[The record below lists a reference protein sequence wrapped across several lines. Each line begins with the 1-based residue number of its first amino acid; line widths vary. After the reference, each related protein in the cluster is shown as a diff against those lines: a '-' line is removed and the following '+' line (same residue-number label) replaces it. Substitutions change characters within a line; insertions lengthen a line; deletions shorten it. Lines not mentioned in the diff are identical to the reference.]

1 MGGRADPILTVMAL
15 DTIIAFVALL
25 WTMVQQAL
33 IIRLDRRVRY
43 AAVSLEATP
52 DPTGGSVAIVNR
64 GTVGVIL
71 LDAED
76 SDGHRI
82 DCFEDGWNPIL
93 LPGDGDVF
101 RLTDSAPDHAHLRWR
116 SNRRL
121 PFLKPLYGYSF
132 VRLR

>member
-64 GTVGVIL
+64 GTGTCSV
-71 LDAED
+71 
-76 SDGHRI
+76 
-82 DCFEDGWNPIL
+82 
-93 LPGDGDVF
+93 
-101 RLTDSAPDHAHLRWR
+101 
-116 SNRRL
+116 
-121 PFLKPLYGYSF
+121 
-132 VRLR
+132 